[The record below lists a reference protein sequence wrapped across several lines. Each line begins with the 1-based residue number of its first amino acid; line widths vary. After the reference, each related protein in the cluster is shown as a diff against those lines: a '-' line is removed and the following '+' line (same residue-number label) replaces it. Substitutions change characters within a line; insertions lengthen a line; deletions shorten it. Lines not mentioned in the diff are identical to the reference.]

1 MAEPTKLSAV
11 AGTSMTNSEVAD
23 WLRLWAIHIE
33 EDLAVQVR
41 TIAIVAEDTEGQIGV
56 INTGRPS
63 DKARLLGVLHFA
75 TDRVLCCD
83 NNEKGGFLT
92 EGICE

>member
-1 MAEPTKLSAV
+1 MTEPIKLSAV
-11 AGTSMTNSEVAD
+11 AGTSMSNAEIAN
-23 WLRLWAIHIE
+23 WLRSWADHIE

-41 TIAIVAEDTEGQIGV
+41 TIAIVAEDAEGQIGV

-75 TDRVLCCD
+75 SDRVLCND
-83 NNEKGGFLT
+83 NDEKGGFLM
-92 EGICE
+92 EGINE